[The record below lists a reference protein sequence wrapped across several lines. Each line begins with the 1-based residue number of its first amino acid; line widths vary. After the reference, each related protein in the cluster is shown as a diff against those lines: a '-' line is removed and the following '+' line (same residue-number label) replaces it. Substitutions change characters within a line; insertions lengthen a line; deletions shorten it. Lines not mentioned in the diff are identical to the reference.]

1 MKTNEIPSYPIAKI
15 SDLLDITDRHVR
27 RLVKE
32 GVLIRDE
39 GKRGRYPITNVT
51 LYIKYLRE
59 RNFPSQASQS
69 DLQTEK
75 LRLAKAQADQKEMEV
90 EMLKESVI
98 KADEVVDKWSDL
110 IGNCRAKLLNTPA
123 KIAHLVIAA
132 DDYATV
138 EELIKNE
145 IHEALHELSEQPFTS
160 GSVEEVDQD
169 ISTTEEPE
177 SLGMGGSVQGS

>member
-1 MKTNEIPSYPIAKI
+1 MAKVPSYPVGTIAK
-15 SDLLDITDRHVR
+15 LLDLTERHVR
-27 RLVKE
+27 RLVQE

-51 LYIKYLRE
+51 LYIRYLRE
-59 RNFPSQASQS
+59 RAFGQQS
-69 DLQTEK
+69 GETDLHGEK
-75 LRLAKAQADQKEMEV
+75 LRLAKAQADRTEMEV

-145 IHEALHELSEQPFTS
+145 IHEALHELSEQP
-160 GSVEEVDQD
+160 
-169 ISTTEEPE
+169 
-177 SLGMGGSVQGS
+177 